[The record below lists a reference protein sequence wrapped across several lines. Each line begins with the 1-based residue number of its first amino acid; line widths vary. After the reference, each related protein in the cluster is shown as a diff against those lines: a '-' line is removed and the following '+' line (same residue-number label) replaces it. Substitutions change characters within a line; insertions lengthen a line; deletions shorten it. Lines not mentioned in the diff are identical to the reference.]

1 MKPLVQLL
9 LAALLAF
16 VSAATVQADKMPAR
30 LPTLTEAAEAAGNL
44 DALLMII
51 EQLGYEQ
58 YLLESSSITVFAFT
72 DEAFQAL
79 YPSMRESLF
88 SPGNEDL
95 LSDFLVYHIVP
106 DSITAA
112 EVPTAGT
119 QVITLK
125 SAPYSRYHR
134 STAAFR
140 SMTRLLWSPT
150 SNLPTGCSTSLIA
163 CSCFKASRR
172 RYLR

>member
-1 MKPLVQLL
+1 MMKSLVQLL
-9 LAALLAF
+9 LAALLTF

-125 SAPYSRYHR
+125 SGA
-134 STAAFR
+134 
-140 SMTRLLWSPT
+140 LLTLS
-150 SNLPTGCSTSLIA
+150 SVNGSIQVND
-163 CSCFKASRR
+163 ASVVVADIELANGVLHILDRV
-172 RYLR
+172 LLF

>member
-1 MKPLVQLL
+1 MMKSLVQLL
-9 LAALLAF
+9 LAAVLTF

-51 EQLGYEQ
+51 EKLGYEQ

-106 DSITAA
+106 ETITAA
-112 EVPTAGT
+112 EVPAAGT

-125 SAPYSRYHR
+125 SGA
-134 STAAFR
+134 
-140 SMTRLLWSPT
+140 LLTLS
-150 SNLPTGCSTSLIA
+150 SVNGSIQVND
-163 CSCFKASRR
+163 ASVMVADIELANGVLHILDRV
-172 RYLR
+172 LLF

>member
-1 MKPLVQLL
+1 MMKSLVQLL
-9 LAALLAF
+9 LAAALTFA
-16 VSAATVQADKMPAR
+16 SAATVQADKMPAR

-106 DSITAA
+106 DTITAA

-119 QVITLK
+119 QVITL
-125 SAPYSRYHR
+125 R
-134 STAAFR
+134 SGA
-140 SMTRLLWSPT
+140 LLTLS
-150 SNLPTGCSTSLIA
+150 SVNGSIQVND
-163 CSCFKASRR
+163 ASVMVADIELANGVLHILDRV
-172 RYLR
+172 LLF

>member
-1 MKPLVQLL
+1 MMKSLVQLL
-9 LAALLAF
+9 LAAALTF

-112 EVPTAGT
+112 EVPAAGT

-125 SAPYSRYHR
+125 SGA
-134 STAAFR
+134 
-140 SMTRLLWSPT
+140 LLTLS
-150 SNLPTGCSTSLIA
+150 SVNGSIQVND
-163 CSCFKASRR
+163 ASVVVADIELANGVLHILDRV
-172 RYLR
+172 LLF

>member
-1 MKPLVQLL
+1 MKPLVRLL
-9 LAALLAF
+9 LAALLTF
-16 VSAATVQADKMPAR
+16 VSAAMVQADKMPER
-30 LPTLTEAAEAAGNL
+30 LPSLTEAAEAAGNL
-44 DALLMII
+44 DALLMVI

-106 DSITAA
+106 DTITAA

-125 SAPYSRYHR
+125 SGA
-134 STAAFR
+134 
-140 SMTRLLWSPT
+140 LLTLS
-150 SNLPTGCSTSLIA
+150 SVNGSIQVND
-163 CSCFKASRR
+163 ASVVVADIELANGVLHILDRV
-172 RYLR
+172 LLF

>member
-1 MKPLVQLL
+1 MMKSLVQLL
-9 LAALLAF
+9 LTAALTFA
-16 VSAATVQADKMPAR
+16 SAATVQADKMPVR

-44 DALLMII
+44 DALLMVI

-106 DSITAA
+106 ETITAA

-125 SAPYSRYHR
+125 SGA
-134 STAAFR
+134 
-140 SMTRLLWSPT
+140 LLTLS
-150 SNLPTGCSTSLIA
+150 SVNGSIQVND
-163 CSCFKASRR
+163 ASVVVADIELANGVLHILDRV
-172 RYLR
+172 LLF

>member
-1 MKPLVQLL
+1 MMKSLVQLL
-9 LAALLAF
+9 LAALLTF

-106 DSITAA
+106 ETITAA

-125 SAPYSRYHR
+125 SGA
-134 STAAFR
+134 
-140 SMTRLLWSPT
+140 LLTLS
-150 SNLPTGCSTSLIA
+150 SVNGSIQVNDASVMVADIEIA
-163 CSCFKASRR
+163 NGVLHILDRVLLF
-172 RYLR
+172 

>member
-1 MKPLVQLL
+1 MMKSLVQLL
-9 LAALLAF
+9 LAAVLTF

-106 DSITAA
+106 DTITAA
-112 EVPTAGT
+112 EVLTAET
-119 QVITLK
+119 QVITL
-125 SAPYSRYHR
+125 R
-134 STAAFR
+134 SGA
-140 SMTRLLWSPT
+140 LLTLS
-150 SNLPTGCSTSLIA
+150 SVNGSIQVND
-163 CSCFKASRR
+163 ASVVVADIELANGVLHILDRV
-172 RYLR
+172 LLF

>member
-1 MKPLVQLL
+1 MMKSLVQLL
-9 LAALLAF
+9 LAALLTF

-88 SPGNEDL
+88 LPGNEDL

-112 EVPTAGT
+112 EVPTSGT

-125 SAPYSRYHR
+125 SGA
-134 STAAFR
+134 
-140 SMTRLLWSPT
+140 LLTLS
-150 SNLPTGCSTSLIA
+150 SVNGSIQVND
-163 CSCFKASRR
+163 ASVVVADIELANGVLHILDRV
-172 RYLR
+172 LLF

>member
-1 MKPLVQLL
+1 MKPLVRLL
-9 LAALLAF
+9 LAALLTF
-16 VSAATVQADKMPAR
+16 LSAAMVQADKMPAR
-30 LPTLTEAAEAAGNL
+30 LPSLTEAAEAAGNL
-44 DALLMII
+44 DALLMVI

-106 DSITAA
+106 ETITAA

-125 SAPYSRYHR
+125 SGA
-134 STAAFR
+134 
-140 SMTRLLWSPT
+140 LLTLS
-150 SNLPTGCSTSLIA
+150 SVNGSIQVND
-163 CSCFKASRR
+163 ASVVVADIELANGVLHILDRV
-172 RYLR
+172 LLF

>member
-1 MKPLVQLL
+1 MKPLVRLL
-9 LAALLAF
+9 LAALLTF
-16 VSAATVQADKMPAR
+16 LSAATVQADKMPAR
-30 LPTLTEAAEAAGNL
+30 LPSLTEAAEAAGNL

-106 DSITAA
+106 ETITAA

-125 SAPYSRYHR
+125 SGA
-134 STAAFR
+134 
-140 SMTRLLWSPT
+140 LLTLS
-150 SNLPTGCSTSLIA
+150 SVNGSIQVND
-163 CSCFKASRR
+163 ASVVVADIELANGVLHILDRV
-172 RYLR
+172 LLF